1 MIFKYVAFTLIVFC
15 FSCNAPHI
23 IKVCSLP
30 KVLNESSGL
39 INDSPNHFWSHNDS
53 GGEPIVYAFDNSGKL
68 LQTVR
73 ITNATNIDWEDAVI
87 DKVGNLY
94 IGDFGNN
101 DQSRTKLTIYVVPN
115 FESVQTLH
123 ASSVNKGETLHATS
137 VQAQKIEFTYGD
149 RETFPNDVAHSF
161 FDAEAMLV
169 RPDSIYIFTKDFFT
183 KPYTGS
189 TRIYSVPNK
198 PGSYSAQFVHNFKT
212 DYNSKWK
219 GAITS
224 AAQTLDGKTVAL
236 LAYRTIWVFSDFKNN
251 NFWEGRQQRFDL
263 KLYQLAQREGLC
275 FSSTDRKI
283 LYMSSEKRGWIG
295 GNLSKFVYDK
305 TKTKIP

>member
-1 MIFKYVAFTLIVFC
+1 M
-15 FSCNAPHI
+15 
-23 IKVCSLP
+23 
-30 KVLNESSGL
+30 
-39 INDSPNHFWSHNDS
+39 
-53 GGEPIVYAFDNSGKL
+53 YAFNDKGKL

-73 ITNATNIDWEDAVI
+73 ITNAMNMDWEDAVI
-87 DKVGNLY
+87 DNVGNLY

-101 DQSRTKLTIYVVPN
+101 NQSRTKLTIYVVQN
-115 FESVQTLH
+115 FVKAQNS
-123 ASSVNKGETLHATS
+123 TS
-137 VQAQKIEFTYGD
+137 LEAQKIEFTYGD
-149 RETFPNDVAHSF
+149 RSYFPNDVAHSF

-169 RPDSIYIFTKDFFT
+169 RPVSIFIFTKDFFT
-183 KPYTGS
+183 KPYTGL

-198 PGSYSAQFVHNFKT
+198 PGNYAAQFVHSFRT

-224 AAQTLDGKTVAL
+224 AAQTPDGKTVAL
-236 LAYRTIWVFSDFKNN
+236 LAYRTIWVFSDFKQN

-275 FSSTDRKI
+275 FSTTERKTLFI
-283 LYMSSEKRGWIG
+283 SSEKRGWIG
-295 GNLSKFVYDK
+295 GNLSQFIYDK